1 MPSPGQ
7 VNQAPSLDYVAI
19 LRGIWRRHKV
29 LVATIFLVVAAPLLS
44 YVYVKSQT
52 LYVSRGMI
60 SIEPSALAQLPFL
73 RDAPRS
79 DTIATHMILLKSR
92 SLSEAVIEALPKE
105 SMAELLAQ
113 RQHADYGLIIKN
125 TVNGWLGKPK
135 TVLSPQEQAV
145 AELQLARMEFTPA
158 KEAANVFVI
167 TATATKPRVAMDL
180 VNTHIQVLLNR
191 ARNVD
196 QEEARKSREFLE
208 SQHQQVKESLARSED
223 TVTKLQQQKGR
234 ARPGGQTEIELIRLA
249 QLENSLAEAQA
260 GRQVMSARIETLRKS
275 VEPGRS
281 KDTKAAREGVVR
293 EDNSGAA
300 GSLSADN
307 LARMNAFRA
316 AQEQLSKLEAKLTSM
331 RERYTEA
338 HPLLQVTQ
346 EEFTKQQARVAQLAR
361 QLPASPAPRDLA
373 GPQTAPAR
381 SDERSDAQVQLAEL
395 ERESES
401 LQAKEE
407 TLKLQVA
414 RLRGNLR
421 NLSQDEAD
429 FGNLRRSVEANRNL
443 LGLLS
448 DRLMAAR
455 IREQGDSSV
464 VRIVDPASFPAQ
476 ATGSKTQQLVLMVLG
491 LAVGLAIGAAF
502 GLEYWR
508 RPVETETDVLN
519 ATGLSVLGSVGVFEH
534 AAVSRQNRRGVR
546 PVALSAQPAGVSGS
560 QHDPIHL
567 ELYRAI
573 RANVETER
581 LKSPFRSIIVTS
593 PAPSEGKSTTILNLA
608 LVFQEFGRR
617 VLVVEADIRRPS
629 LSSPLGLTSKPGLVD
644 FLNGTATFDQVCRP
658 LPSGVIVIP
667 GQVARGDAA
676 SLLAS
681 NRFRELLDVASH
693 QFDVILIDSAPVL
706 AVPDNLLLA
715 SVIDR
720 VILVAKA
727 TGTSAR
733 DLRKT
738 QTVIERAGGRI
749 LGVVL
754 NQADQRDVPYYH
766 PRYRKYYTSGTGK
779 RPDETPGR
787 VPSSSRTDGKR
798 T

>member
-1 MPSPGQ
+1 MQSS
-7 VNQAPSLDYVAI
+7 VNINSDLDYVAI
-19 LRGIWRRHKV
+19 LRGIWRRHKR
-29 LVATIFLVVAAPLLS
+29 LVVAIFLVVAVPSLT

-52 LYVSRGMI
+52 LYVSKGMI

-73 RDAPRS
+73 RDAPRT
-79 DTIATHMILLKSR
+79 DTIATHMVLLKSR

-105 SMAELLAQ
+105 SLAEILAQ
-113 RQHADYGLIIKN
+113 QQHTDYALLLKN
-125 TVNGWLGKPK
+125 TVNRWLGKPL
-135 TVLSPQEQAV
+135 TVLSPQERAL

-158 KEAANVFVI
+158 KEALNVFII

-208 SQHQQVKESLARSED
+208 SQYQQTKESLARSEE
-223 TVTKLQQQKGR
+223 TATKLQQQKGR
-234 ARPGGQTEIELIRLA
+234 VRPGGQTEIELVRLA

-260 GRQVMSARIETLRKS
+260 GRQVVSARIETLRRS
-275 VEPGRS
+275 IEQGRS
-281 KDTKAAREGVVR
+281 KETKGAKEGVAR
-293 EDNSGAA
+293 EDNGGAA

-307 LARMNAFRA
+307 LARMNAFKA
-316 AQEQLSKLEAKLTSM
+316 AQEQLSRLEAKLASM

-346 EEFTKQQARVAQLAR
+346 EEVTRQQARVAQLAR
-361 QLPASPAPRDLA
+361 QLPAGPAPRDLA
-373 GPQTAPAR
+373 SPPAPPAR
-381 SDERSDAQVQLAEL
+381 TDERSDAQAQLADL

-407 TLKLQVA
+407 TFKLQVA

-443 LGLLS
+443 LALLS

-464 VRIVDPASFPAQ
+464 VRIVDPASFPVQ
-476 ATGSKTQQLVLMVLG
+476 PTGSKTQQLVLMVLA
-491 LAVGLAIGAAF
+491 LAGSLAIGAAF

-519 ATGLSVLGSVGVFEH
+519 ATGLSVLGSVGVIEH
-534 AAVSRQNRRGVR
+534 PTASRHNRRGTR
-546 PVALSAQPAGVSGS
+546 PVTLSAQPPGGPGS
-560 QHDPIHL
+560 QVDSIHL

-581 LKSPFRSIIVTS
+581 LKSSFRSIMVTS

-608 LVFQEFGRR
+608 HAFQEFGRR

-629 LSSPLGLTSKPGLVD
+629 LSSPLGLTNKPGLVD
-644 FLNGTATFDQVCRP
+644 FLNGTATFEQVCRP

-681 NRFRELLDVASH
+681 SRFRELLDVAGH
-693 QFDVILIDSAPVL
+693 QFDVILVDSAPVL

-715 SVIDR
+715 NIIDR

-733 DLRKT
+733 DLRKA

-779 RPDETPGR
+779 RSEETPGR
-787 VPSSSRTDGKR
+787 SPSPSRSDGKR
-798 T
+798 I

>member
-1 MPSPGQ
+1 MQSSANLQ
-7 VNQAPSLDYVAI
+7 SEIDYVAI
-19 LRGIWRRHKV
+19 LRGIWRRHKR
-29 LVATIFLVVAAPLLS
+29 LVVAIFLVVAVPSLT
-44 YVYVKSQT
+44 YVYVQSQT

-60 SIEPSALAQLPFL
+60 SIEPSALAELPFL
-73 RDAPRS
+73 REAPRK
-79 DTIATHMILLKSR
+79 DTIATHMVLLKSR

-105 SMAELLAQ
+105 SLEEILAH
-113 RQHADYGLIIKN
+113 RQHTDYGLLLKN
-125 TVNGWLGKPK
+125 TVNRWVGRPQ
-135 TVLSPQEQAV
+135 TVLSPQEQAI
-145 AELQLARMEFTPA
+145 AELQKARMDFTPV
-158 KEAANVFVI
+158 KEAENVFVI
-167 TATATKPRVAMDL
+167 TATATRPRVAMDL

-196 QEEARKSREFLE
+196 QGEARRTRDFLE
-208 SQHQQVKESLARSED
+208 AQYQQVKESLARSEE

-234 ARPGGQTEIELIRLA
+234 VRPGGQTEIELVRLA
-249 QLENSLAEAQA
+249 QLENALAEAQA
-260 GRQVMSARIETLRKS
+260 NREITSNRIETLRRS
-275 VEPGRS
+275 LDQGRPKDAKAV
-281 KDTKAAREGVVR
+281 KDTPGKKDDTGEPTQSVALE
-293 EDNSGAA
+293 
-300 GSLSADN
+300 N
-307 LARMNAFRA
+307 LARMNAFKT
-316 AQEQLSKLEAKLTSM
+316 AQEQLVRLEAKLASM

-338 HPLLQVTQ
+338 HPSIQVTQ
-346 EEFTKQQARVAQLAR
+346 EEVTRQQARVAQLAR
-361 QLPASPAPRDLA
+361 QLPASPSPRDLA
-373 GPQTAPAR
+373 TPQTAPAR
-381 SDERSDAQVQLAEL
+381 SDERSDTQTKLATL

-401 LQAKEE
+401 LQVKEE
-407 TLKLQVA
+407 TLKLQIA

-429 FGNLRRSVEANRNL
+429 FSTLRRSVEANRNL
-443 LGLLS
+443 LALLS

-455 IREQGDSSV
+455 IREQGDSSI

-476 ATGSKTQQLVLMVLG
+476 ATGSKTQQLTLMVLA
-491 LAVGLAIGAAF
+491 LAGSLAIGAAF
-502 GLEYWR
+502 GLEFWR
-508 RPVETETDVLN
+508 RPVETETDVLK
-519 ATGLSVLGSVGVFEH
+519 ATGLSVLGSVGVIEH
-534 AAVSRQNRRGVR
+534 PTASRRNRRGPR
-546 PVALSAQPAGVSGS
+546 PVTLSAQTPGATGPQV
-560 QHDPIHL
+560 DPIHL

-581 LKSPFRSIIVTS
+581 LKSSFRSILVTS

-608 LVFQEFGRR
+608 YAFQEFGRR

-629 LSSPLGLTSKPGLVD
+629 LSSPLGLTNKPGLVD

-681 NRFRELLDVASH
+681 SRFKELLDVASQ

-715 SVIDR
+715 SIIDR

-727 TGTSAR
+727 TGTSTR
-733 DLRKT
+733 DLRKA

-779 RPDETPGR
+779 RSEETPGR
-787 VPSSSRTDGKR
+787 SPSPSRSDGKR
-798 T
+798 A